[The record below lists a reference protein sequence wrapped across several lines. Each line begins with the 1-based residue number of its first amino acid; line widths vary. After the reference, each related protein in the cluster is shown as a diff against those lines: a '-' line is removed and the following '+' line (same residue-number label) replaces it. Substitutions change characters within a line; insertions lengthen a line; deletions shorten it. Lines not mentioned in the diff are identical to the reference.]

1 LGDELKDAFGA
12 EVELLSSS
20 GGVFEVVVDKEL
32 VFSKKSLQRF
42 PEEGEITLLL
52 QAVRR

>member
-12 EVELLSSS
+12 EIELISSS
-20 GGVFEVVVDKEL
+20 GGVFEIVVDDKL
-32 VFSKKSLQRF
+32 IFSKKSLQRF

-52 QAVRR
+52 ENRRG

>member
-1 LGDELKDAFGA
+1 LGDELKDTFGA
-12 EVELLSSS
+12 EVELISSS
-20 GGVFEVVVDKEL
+20 GGVFEIVVDDML

-52 QAVRR
+52 EARRR

>member
-12 EVELLSSS
+12 EVELISSS
-20 GGVFEVVVDKEL
+20 GGVFEIVVDDML

-52 QAVRR
+52 EARRR